1 MDVRRQSK
9 QIRRWMLSEM
19 KMHHGQK
26 HAPANRVSDAAK
38 PRPSVRRCKIDAVQR
53 AMDELTYASSPLPV
67 SE

>member
-1 MDVRRQSK
+1 
-9 QIRRWMLSEM
+9 
-19 KMHHGQK
+19 MHHGQK